1 MLEFSIKKILLNH
14 FNVDNNKGELGIGY
28 DMIIV
33 HDVMVQIDLM
43 TNFKHQVLQWDDT
56 AVPTKD
62 PRILIG

>member
-28 DMIIV
+28 EIITV
-33 HDVMVQIDLM
+33 HDLMVKIGLM
-43 TNFKHQVLQWDDT
+43 ANFKHQVLQWDDT